1 MNSRRT
7 PPVVLKYIFALAAAT
22 VIIVQQKIFGSRN
35 GIIFT
40 SNAPGVHNRME
51 KVQVTSGAF
60 VGEERV
66 ESLLP
71 FSSSPSRPN
80 ELELSAYES
89 NNRDSDLE
97 SALPIQQISLV
108 GERNSGTRWI
118 YDHLLQCF
126 GGQNVAVKNRL
137 IRHKHWFQHDI
148 IPELRFNRTLVIA
161 QFRDPFYWVD
171 GMMRKP
177 HHAPMH
183 YKLPWRVF
191 LETPWTMPERPTLDR
206 QYVKSVKK
214 NSFNVF
220 NDTAPIFPCQEN
232 FQPHQIIS
240 CLLKP
245 FDSEEDFQEYMAY
258 WRVNL
263 SLPSFSGREPFYEL
277 KNDGSGQNYKNI
289 LEMRADKIHN
299 FLSLSTW
306 NWIADVHV
314 VQYEQV
320 LNDGTG
326 GLLSYIEEKTGL
338 TRNCTAYQPQ
348 LDRASKYLDYELVE
362 WINDHHDWEA
372 ESLIGYSKW
381 EV

>member
-1 MNSRRT
+1 MMSSRRA
-7 PPVVLKYIFALAAAT
+7 PPVALKYLYALAAAT

-35 GIIFT
+35 DFVMR
-40 SNAPGVHNRME
+40 NAQGVHNAME
-51 KVQVTSGAF
+51 KVHATSGES
-60 VGEERV
+60 VEEKR
-66 ESLLP
+66 LDYLP
-71 FSSSPSRPN
+71 LPSSSILS
-80 ELELSAYES
+80 ELGAYES
-89 NNRDSDLE
+89 SNLDGKLE
-97 SALPIQQISLV
+97 SGVPIQQISLV

-118 YDHLLQCF
+118 YDHLRQCF
-126 GGQNVAVKNRL
+126 GGQNLVVKNRL

-148 IPELRFNRTLVIA
+148 IPELRVNRTLVIA

-191 LETPWTMPERPTLDR
+191 LETPWTMPERPKLDR
-206 QYVKSVKK
+206 KYIKSVRK
-214 NSFNVF
+214 NSSNVSYG
-220 NDTAPIFPCQEN
+220 NDTQSILPCQEY
-232 FQPHQIIS
+232 FQPHQIMS

-245 FDSEEDFQEYMAY
+245 FYNEEDFQEYMAY

-299 FLSLSTW
+299 FLSLSNW
-306 NWIADVHV
+306 SWIADVRV

-320 LNDGTG
+320 LNDGTDE
-326 GLLSYIEEKTGL
+326 LLRYIEDMTGIE
-338 TRNCTAYQPQ
+338 RNCTAYKPQP
-348 LDRASKYLDYELVE
+348 DRASKYLDYELVE

-381 EV
+381 DL